1 MSPDTKPSPIRT
13 RPKRGISPLTIRIL
27 LVNLIALIFLGGG
40 ILYVDDLQ
48 QTLIESRI
56 DSLRKDAE
64 ILAGALGEAATGG
77 PDTTEIELIPAQQII
92 TRLVDVTQNRTRF
105 FDVSGAK
112 LIDSRDL
119 AVEQSIVVNPLPPE
133 GGLDSFWDNLSWKI
147 SSILDRLNKR
157 YALGEYREKAHEVAE
172 HYPEVLEALAG
183 ENSYRIRVLTERF
196 DIITVAVPVQRF
208 RRVLGALMVSADDRD
223 IREAVQDARM
233 TILKLFFAALLLT
246 LTLSTFFARTIVRP
260 ILRLAYAA
268 DRIRMATNP
277 DYQIPDYSRRNDEI
291 GDLSRSLREMTDT
304 LARQI
309 DAVASF
315 AADVAHELKN
325 PLTSVRSAIE
335 TLSFA
340 KKEEDKQKLL
350 AIIQQDVQRL
360 DRLISDISDASRLDA
375 ELARSSMELINM
387 TAMVETL
394 LDIYDTTQ
402 KDKLPDLVLEVDGSR
417 RLRKSKENKP
427 HYVMGLEGQLGQ
439 VVRNLLDNAI
449 SFSRSEGHVWVRL
462 REHKNMV
469 ELVVEDEGVG
479 IPEDKLDSI
488 FERFYS
494 ERPKGEA
501 FGKHSGLGLSICKQ
515 IVESHGGTITAE
527 NREEGG
533 GARFIVRLPRAEGG
547 RKQ

>member
-1 MSPDTKPSPIRT
+1 MNSDTKAPLIRT
-13 RPKRGISPLTIRIL
+13 RPKRRVSPLAIRIMM
-27 LVNLIALIFLGGG
+27 VNVIALIFLGGG

-48 QTLIESRI
+48 HTLIQSRI
-56 DSLRKDAE
+56 DSLMKDAE
-64 ILAGALGEAATGG
+64 IMAGALGEAATGG
-77 PDTTEIELIPAQQII
+77 PETTEVELIPAQQII
-92 TRLVDVTQNRTRF
+92 IRLVDVTRNRARF
-105 FDVSGAK
+105 FDISGTK

-119 AVEQSIVVNPLPPE
+119 AIEQSIVVNPLPPE
-133 GGLDSFWDNLSWKI
+133 GGLASFWDNLSWEI
-147 SSILDRLNKR
+147 SGILDRLNKR
-157 YALGEYREKAHEVAE
+157 YALGEYKEKANEVAE
-172 HYPEVLEALAG
+172 NYPEVMEAMAG
-183 ENSYRIRVLTERF
+183 ESGYRIRVLTDRF

-208 RRVLGALMVSADDRD
+208 RRVLGVLMVSADDRD

-233 TILKLFFAALLLT
+233 TILQLFFAALLIT
-246 LTLSTFFARTIVRP
+246 LALSSFLGRTIIRP
-260 ILRLAYAA
+260 ILRLAHAA

-277 DYQIPDYSRRNDEI
+277 DYQIPDYSGRNDEI
-291 GDLSRSLREMTDT
+291 GDLSRSLRQMTDN

-325 PLTSVRSAIE
+325 PLTSLRSAIE

-375 ELARSSMELINM
+375 ELARSRMELVNM
-387 TAMVETL
+387 TAMLETL
-394 LDIYDTTQ
+394 IDIYDATQ
-402 KDKLPDLVLEVDGSR
+402 KDKLPDIVLEVNGSR
-417 RLRKSKENKP
+417 RQRKSGENRP
-427 HYVMGLEGQLGQ
+427 YHVMGLEGQLGQ

-449 SFSRSEGHVWVRL
+449 SFSRPDGHVLVRL
-462 REHKNMV
+462 GERKNMV
-469 ELVVEDEGVG
+469 ELVIEDEGVG
-479 IPEDKLDSI
+479 IPEDKLENI

-515 IVESHGGTITAE
+515 IVESHGGTITAQ
-527 NREEGG
+527 NREDRS
-533 GARFIVRLPRAEGG
+533 GARFEVRLPRAEEGK
-547 RKQ
+547 RQ

>member
-1 MSPDTKPSPIRT
+1 MNSDRKPSPIRT
-13 RPKRGISPLTIRIL
+13 RPKRRVSPLTIRIL

-77 PDTTEIELIPAQQII
+77 PDTTEIELVPAQQII

-119 AVEQSIVVNPLPPE
+119 AIEQSIVVNPLPPE
-133 GGLDSFWDNLSWKI
+133 GGLDSFWDDLSWKI

-157 YALGEYREKAHEVAE
+157 YALGEYREKANEVAD

-233 TILKLFFAALLLT
+233 TILKLFFAALLIT
-246 LTLSTFFARTIVRP
+246 LTLSSFLARTIVRP

-277 DYQIPDYSRRNDEI
+277 DYQIPDYSARNDEI

-340 KKEEDKQKLL
+340 KKEEDKEKLL
-350 AIIQQDVQRL
+350 AIILQDVQRL
-360 DRLISDISDASRLDA
+360 DRLISDISDASRIDA
-375 ELARSSMELINM
+375 ELARSQMELINM

-402 KDKLPDLVLEVDGSR
+402 KDKVPNLVLEVDGSR

-427 HYVMGLEGQLGQ
+427 YYVMGLEGQLGQ

-449 SFSRSEGHVWVRL
+449 SFSRPDGHVWARL
-462 REHKNMV
+462 GEYKNMV

-479 IPEDKLDSI
+479 IPEDKLESI

-527 NREEGG
+527 NRTGTS
-533 GARFIVRLPRAEGG
+533 GARFVVRLPRAEGG
-547 RKQ
+547 RKS